1 MTLILDLINGIHK
14 FLGYLDISPKYLNRA
29 YTILSIIPTAYI
41 LRIVYG
47 MFANQNYFQAILYT
61 IGFLVL
67 VYFWVLN
74 IFYYFLNK
82 NMKFDVTQAFVKVLP
97 DEVFNIEGE
106 TISTTDID
114 RLTTEKAVIHFE
126 EDYQLVLA
134 NHLQT
139 LIAQEELAIKPSS
152 NGFTIPKNTLY
163 PYYFVKQQGKNEYVL
178 QIGTSYTEMTK
189 VGTIQWTGKQ
199 PLEPVGLFITGGD
212 FVKND
217 VKYHEPYSLKLYVK
231 KEVSEEE
238 PQTSRQAYRRQ
249 ARK

>member
-41 LRIVYG
+41 LRIIYG

-82 NMKFDVTQAFVKVLP
+82 NMKFDVTQTFVKVLP

-114 RLTTEKAVIHFE
+114 RLTTEKAVIDFE

-152 NGFTIPKNTLY
+152 NDFTIPKNTLY